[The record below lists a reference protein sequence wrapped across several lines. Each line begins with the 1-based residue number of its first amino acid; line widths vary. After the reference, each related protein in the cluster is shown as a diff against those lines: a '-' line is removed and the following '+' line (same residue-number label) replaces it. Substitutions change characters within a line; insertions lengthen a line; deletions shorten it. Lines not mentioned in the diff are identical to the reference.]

1 MTEHDDATEDDV
13 TEYKNALERAKHYE
27 GMASRYVK
35 KAMAGEAGAAQ
46 LAQTFAS
53 LALAARMERADW
65 RMRVLGDQLGD
76 VKKAM
81 DKLRSK
87 LPER

>member
-1 MTEHDDATEDDV
+1 MTEHEDATEHEGAV
-13 TEYKNALERAKHYE
+13 ERANRYE
-27 GMASRYVK
+27 AMASRYVK

-53 LALAARMERADW
+53 LAVAARMERTDW

-81 DKLRSK
+81 DLLRRK

>member
-1 MTEHDDATEDDV
+1 MTEHDDATEC
-13 TEYKNALERAKHYE
+13 KSALERAKHYE
-27 GMASRYVK
+27 GMAARYVK

-53 LALAARMERADW
+53 LAVAARMERADW
-65 RMRVLGDQLGD
+65 RMRVLGDEVRD
-76 VKKAM
+76 MKTAI
-81 DKLRSK
+81 DKLRRK